1 MNLPPPKICQLACKL
16 FAQMGSSGKD
26 ADVAREKLR
35 QLLEEHGL
43 TWNDLP
49 RILSADT
56 DGTGIAEDAG
66 TGDTA
71 SPADQPTADD
81 IPDILGLVLALLEEH
96 ASTTAEQRLA
106 IALWILHCWVFNQFV
121 ITPRLAL
128 LSPVRGCGKT
138 TLLALIELLIP
149 EGNRTDNTTA
159 AAIYYDLVRRPRI
172 VLLIDEADGLDLCR
186 DNVLRSVFNSGH
198 RRGGSINRF
207 VGGEPRRYRTFAP
220 LAIAAIGTLPPPLL
234 HRSIVISMQRSSTQ
248 LRRLDEAS
256 HVFNLARQGI
266 RKWSARVQ
274 LSPDPEMP
282 PALRN
287 RAADN
292 WRVLIS
298 IADSLGY
305 GEDARAAAV
314 ALSADRPDEDAGVV
328 LLTDIRTIFQARK
341 VDRIGSAALIEAL
354 VELGDGRWAEFRGVN
369 DDRPLRKLTQP
380 QLAQLLRPFGIGS
393 RTIWPLQRRPS
404 DKSSRG
410 YLQSQF
416 ELAWR
421 AYCVTPDTPTQPSKI
436 MSLSGS

>member
-1 MNLPPPKICQLACKL
+1 MNLPPPRICQLARKL
-16 FAQMGSSGKD
+16 FAQMGSSDKD
-26 ADVAREKLR
+26 ADVARDKLR
-35 QLLEEHGL
+35 LLIEEHGL

-49 RILSADT
+49 GILAADIDHVGT
-56 DGTGIAEDAG
+56 VDNTGDGDAG
-66 TGDTA
+66 
-71 SPADQPTADD
+71 PAATPPTADD
-81 IPDILGLVLALLEEH
+81 IPDILALVLALLEEH

-106 IALWILHCWVFNQFV
+106 IALWILHCWVFDQFV

-159 AAIYYDLVRRPRI
+159 AAIYYYLDRRPGT
-172 VLLIDEADGLDLCR
+172 VQLVDEGDGLDLWH

-207 VGGEPRRYRTFAP
+207 VGGEPRRYPTFAP
-220 LAIAAIGTLPPPLL
+220 LAIAAIGMLPPPLL
-234 HRSIVISMQRSSTQ
+234 HRSIAINMQRSSAQ

-256 HVFNLARQGI
+256 HVFNLGREGI
-266 RKWSARVQ
+266 QKWAASVQ
-274 LSPDPEMP
+274 LAKDPEIP
-282 PALRN
+282 PALLN
-287 RAADN
+287 RTADN

-305 GEDARAAAV
+305 GEEARAAAV
-314 ALSADRPDEDAGVV
+314 ALSSDRPDEDVGVV

-341 VDRIGSAALIEAL
+341 VDRIASAALIEAL

-369 DDRPLRKLTQP
+369 DDRPPRKLTQP

-393 RTIWPLQRRPS
+393 RTVWPPRRRPG

-416 ELAWR
+416 DQAWR
-421 AYCVTPDTPTQPSKI
+421 AYCFTADTPTQPSKI
-436 MSLSGS
+436 MWLSGP

>member
-1 MNLPPPKICQLACKL
+1 MNLPPPKICQLASKL

-43 TWNDLP
+43 TWNDLL
-49 RILSADT
+49 RILAPDA

-66 TGDTA
+66 TGDAA
-71 SPADQPTADD
+71 SPANQPTADD

-96 ASTTAEQRLA
+96 ASATAEERLA
-106 IALWILHCWVFNQFV
+106 IALWILHCWVFDQFV
-121 ITPRLAL
+121 VTPRLAL

-159 AAIYYDLVRRPRI
+159 TAIYYYLDRRPRT
-172 VLLIDEADGLDLCR
+172 VLLVDEADGLDLWR

-198 RRGGSINRF
+198 RRGGGIDRF

-220 LAIAAIGTLPPPLL
+220 LALAAIGMLPLPLL
-234 HRSIVISMQRSSTQ
+234 HRSVVISMQRSSAQ
-248 LRRLDEAS
+248 LRMLDETS
-256 HVFNLARQGI
+256 HIFNLAREAI
-266 RKWSARVQ
+266 RKWSATVQ
-274 LSPDPEMP
+274 LAQDPEMP
-282 PALRN
+282 LALRN

-305 GEDARAAAV
+305 GEGARAAAM
-314 ALSADRPDEDAGVV
+314 AQSADRPDEDAGVV

-369 DDRPLRKLTQP
+369 DDRPPRKLTQP

-393 RTIWPLQRRPS
+393 RTIWPLGRRPG

-416 ELAWR
+416 GLAWC
-421 AYCVTPDTPTQPSKI
+421 AYCSTADTPTQPSEI
-436 MSLSGS
+436 MALSGP

>member
-1 MNLPPPKICQLACKL
+1 MSLPPRRICQLASKL

-26 ADVAREKLR
+26 GDVAREKLR

-49 RILSADT
+49 RILSADIEVAST
-56 DGTGIAEDAG
+56 VDDAG
-66 TGDTA
+66 NGDAGPTA
-71 SPADQPTADD
+71 TQPTADD
-81 IPDILGLVLALLEEH
+81 IPDLLGLVLALLEEH
-96 ASTTAEQRLA
+96 TSTTPEERLS
-106 IALWILHCWVFNQFV
+106 IALWILHCWVFDQFV

-128 LSPVRGCGKT
+128 LSPVKGCGKT

-149 EGNRTDNTTA
+149 EGSRTDNTTA
-159 AAIYYDLVRRPRI
+159 AAIYYNLDKRPRT

-198 RRGGSINRF
+198 RRGGSIDRF

-220 LAIAAIGTLPPPLL
+220 LAIAAIGMLPLPLL
-234 HRSIVISMQRSSTQ
+234 HRSVVITMQRSSAQ

-266 RKWSARVQ
+266 RTWSATVQ
-274 LSPDPEMP
+274 LAQDPDMP

-314 ALSADRPDEDAGVV
+314 ALSADRLDEDAGVA

-341 VDRIGSAALIEAL
+341 VDRIASAALIEAL
-354 VELGDGRWAEFRGVN
+354 VELDDGRWAEFRGVN
-369 DDRPLRKLTQP
+369 DDRPPRKLTQP
-380 QLAQLLRPFGIGS
+380 QLAQLLRPFGISS
-393 RTIWPLQRRPS
+393 RTIWPPRRRPS

-416 ELAWR
+416 EKAWR
-421 AYCVTPDTPTQPSKI
+421 AYCSTADTPTQPSKI
-436 MSLSGS
+436 MALSAP

>member
-1 MNLPPPKICQLACKL
+1 MNLPPPKICQRARKL
-16 FAQMGSSGKD
+16 FAQIGSSGKD
-26 ADVAREKLR
+26 AEVARDKLI
-35 QLLEEHGL
+35 QLMAEHGL

-49 RILSADT
+49 RILAADI
-56 DGTGIAEDAG
+56 DLAGAVDDAG
-66 TGDTA
+66 DGDA
-71 SPADQPTADD
+71 GPAATQPTADD

-106 IALWILHCWVFNQFV
+106 IALWILHCWVFDRFV

-128 LSPVRGCGKT
+128 LSPVKGCGKT

-149 EGNRTDNTTA
+149 EGSRTDHTTA
-159 AAIYYDLVRRPRI
+159 AAIYYNLDRRPRI
-172 VLLIDEADGLDLCR
+172 VLLVDEADGLDLCR

-198 RRGGSINRF
+198 RRGGSVDRF

-220 LAIAAIGTLPPPLL
+220 LAIAAIGMLPLPLL
-234 HRSIVISMQRSSTQ
+234 HRSVVISMQRSSAQ
-248 LRRLDEAS
+248 LRRLDETS

-266 RKWSARVQ
+266 RKWSAGVQ
-274 LSPDPEMP
+274 LSPDPEIP

-287 RAADN
+287 RVADN

-298 IADSLGY
+298 IADRLGY

-328 LLTDIRTIFQARK
+328 LLTDICTIFQARK

-354 VELGDGRWAEFRGVN
+354 VELDDGRWAEFRGVN
-369 DDRPLRKLTQP
+369 DDRPPRELTQS

-393 RTIWPLQRRPS
+393 RTIWPLQRRPG

-421 AYCVTPDTPTQPSKI
+421 AYCCTADTPTQPSKI
-436 MSLSGS
+436 MALPGP

>member
-1 MNLPPPKICQLACKL
+1 MNLPPPKICQLASKL

-49 RILSADT
+49 RILAADI
-56 DGTGIAEDAG
+56 DLAGTVDDAG
-66 TGDTA
+66 DGHA
-71 SPADQPTADD
+71 GPAATQPTADD

-106 IALWILHCWVFNQFV
+106 IALWILHCWVFDQFV

-159 AAIYYDLVRRPRI
+159 AAIYYVLDHRPRT
-172 VLLIDEADGLDLCR
+172 VLLVDEADGLDLWR

-220 LAIAAIGTLPPPLL
+220 LALAAIGMLPLPLL
-234 HRSIVISMQRSSTQ
+234 HRSVVISMQRSSAQ

-256 HVFNLARQGI
+256 QVFNLARQGI
-266 RKWSARVQ
+266 RKWSVTVQ
-274 LSPDPEMP
+274 LNQDPEMP

-314 ALSADRPDEDAGVV
+314 ALSADRPNEDAGVV

-341 VDRIGSAALIEAL
+341 VDRIASAALIEAL

-369 DDRPLRKLTQP
+369 DDRTPRKLTQP

-393 RTIWPLQRRPS
+393 RTIWPLQRQPG

-416 ELAWR
+416 EPAWG
-421 AYCVTPDTPTQPSKI
+421 AYCFTADTPTQPSKI
-436 MSLSGS
+436 MELSGP

>member
-1 MNLPPPKICQLACKL
+1 MNLPPPKICQLASKL

-49 RILSADT
+49 RILAADV
-56 DGTGIAEDAG
+56 DLAGTVDDAG
-66 TGDTA
+66 NDD
-71 SPADQPTADD
+71 ADAAATQPTADD
-81 IPDILGLVLALLEEH
+81 VPDLLGLVLALLEEH
-96 ASTTAEQRLA
+96 ASTKPEQRLA
-106 IALWILHCWVFNQFV
+106 IALWILHCWVFDQFV
-121 ITPRLAL
+121 VTPRLAL

-159 AAIYYDLVRRPRI
+159 AAIYYFLDRRPRT
-172 VLLIDEADGLDLCR
+172 VLLVDEADGLDLYR
-186 DNVLRSVFNSGH
+186 DNLLRSVFNSGH

-220 LAIAAIGTLPPPLL
+220 LALAAIGMLPLPSL
-234 HRSIVISMQRSSTQ
+234 HRSVVISMQRSSAQ
-248 LRRLDEAS
+248 LRWLDEAS
-256 HVFNLARQGI
+256 QVFNLAREAI
-266 RKWSARVQ
+266 RKWSVTVQ
-274 LSPDPEMP
+274 LAQDPEMP

-292 WRVLIS
+292 WRILIS

-305 GEDARAAAV
+305 GEDARVAAV
-314 ALSADRPDEDAGVV
+314 ALSDDRPDEDAGVV
-328 LLTDIRTIFQARK
+328 LLTDIRTIFHARN
-341 VDRIGSAALIEAL
+341 VDRVGSAALIEAL
-354 VELGDGRWAEFRGVN
+354 VELGDGRWAEFPGVN
-369 DDRPLRKLTQP
+369 DDRPPRKLTQP
-380 QLAQLLRPFGIGS
+380 QLAHLLRPFGIGS
-393 RTIWPLQRRPS
+393 RTIWPLQRRPD

-416 ELAWR
+416 EPAWR
-421 AYCVTPDTPTQPSKI
+421 AYCFAADTPTQPSKI
-436 MSLSGS
+436 MSLSGP

>member
-1 MNLPPPKICQLACKL
+1 MKLPPPEICLRAKKL

-26 ADVAREKLR
+26 AEVAREMLNR
-35 QLLEEHGL
+35 LIEEHGL

-49 RILSADT
+49 TILA
-56 DGTGIAEDAG
+56 AG
-66 TGDTA
+66 TVDDAENGDA
-71 SPADQPTADD
+71 SPTATRPTVDD

-96 ASTTAEQRLA
+96 TSTKPEERLA
-106 IALWILHCWVFNQFV
+106 IALWILHCWVFAEFV

-128 LSPVRGCGKT
+128 LSPVKGCGKT
-138 TLLALIELLIP
+138 TLLSLIELLIP

-159 AAIYYDLVRRPRI
+159 AAIYYDLDHRPRT
-172 VLLIDEADGLDLCR
+172 VLLVDEADGLDLYR

-220 LAIAAIGTLPPPLL
+220 LAIAAIGMLPLPLL
-234 HRSIVISMQRSSTQ
+234 HRSVVISMQRSSAQ
-248 LRRLDEAS
+248 LRRLDETS

-266 RKWSARVQ
+266 QKWSTNIQ
-274 LSPDPEMP
+274 LAQDPEMP

-298 IADSLGY
+298 IADSLGC
-305 GEDARAAAV
+305 GEEARAAAV
-314 ALSADRPDEDAGVV
+314 ALGADRPDEDAGVV
-328 LLTDIRTIFQARK
+328 LLTDIRTIFEARK
-341 VDRIGSAALIEAL
+341 VDRIASAALIEAL
-354 VELGDGRWAEFRGVN
+354 VELGDGRWSEFCGVN
-369 DDRPLRKLTQP
+369 DDRPPRKLTQP

-393 RTIWPLQRRPS
+393 RTIWPLQRRPG

-410 YLQSQF
+410 YLRSQF
-416 ELAWR
+416 EPAWR
-421 AYCVTPDTPTQPSKI
+421 AYCFTADTPTQPSKI
-436 MSLSGS
+436 MALSGP